1 MAALLMDIEA
11 SEDNFFKQPMKNRID
26 KMLGS
31 FTVNMDPS
39 NYRRLYRDKAFR
51 EALALPSASER
62 ASGQISNNST
72 FNFGAAAANTS
83 NIGHS
88 SLYESK
94 SSDVNHYKVRA
105 SVDVGKLGSE
115 KLLSQS
121 TAGGGTGPR
130 LGHSKT
136 FMLE

>member
-1 MAALLMDIEA
+1 
-11 SEDNFFKQPMKNRID
+11 MKHRID
-26 KMLGS
+26 KMLGR

-62 ASGQISNNST
+62 ASGQIPNSNT
-72 FNFGAAAANTS
+72 FNFGANATTTS
-83 NIGHS
+83 NLGHS

-105 SVDVGKLGSE
+105 SVDVSKLGSE
-115 KLLSQS
+115 KMLSQS
-121 TAGGGTGPR
+121 TAGGGSGQR
-130 LGHSKT
+130 LVHSKT